1 MLVVSDI
8 HRNGCTH
15 HYCTTYQRMTS
26 AMFPTINLITYH
38 GPMKKAVLET
48 KQAAAKTGNSHG
60 ENGEKGVKTSR
71 GCLSHSCAKK
81 MRLCIRHPLASNR
94 KFK

>member
-8 HRNGCTH
+8 HRNGCMH

-26 AMFPTINLITYH
+26 AMFPKINLVTYH
-38 GPMKKAVLET
+38 GPMKKGALET
-48 KQAAAKTGNSHG
+48 KQTVAETGNSRG
-60 ENGEKGVKTSR
+60 ENGEKGVKPADVV
-71 GCLSHSCAKK
+71 CLIHAQTKCD
-81 MRLCIRHPLASNR
+81 CVYTIHASNR